1 VLILALLL
9 SALAVGLDNFAAAI
23 GIGLAGVGV
32 RARLRVAVVF
42 GLFEA
47 GMPVVGILIG
57 HSAEHSLGRTTRYV
71 GGALL
76 VAVGLWT
83 LMEARRADHVGA
95 TDERRQPEQH
105 PPPEQQPQ
113 PEQQPMTRLILT
125 ALGLSIDNLVVGFG
139 LGVTKSP
146 LAFALVVFA
155 VVSVGLTLAGL
166 EVGRRLGAR
175 LQRRSDEIAA
185 AVLIVVGILVGA
197 NVL

>member
-23 GIGLAGVGV
+23 GIGLAGVDA
-32 RARLRVAVVF
+32 RTRLRVAVVF

-47 GMPVVGILIG
+47 GMPIVGLLIG
-57 HSAEHSLGRTTRYV
+57 HGVEHSFGRTTRYV

-76 VAVGLWT
+76 VAAGLWI
-83 LMEARRADHVGA
+83 LWEARHAVEG
-95 TDERRQPEQH
+95 DERT
-105 PPPEQQPQ
+105 PQ
-113 PEQQPMTRLILT
+113 PGQQPMMRLVLT

-139 LGVTKSP
+139 LGVTKTP
-146 LAFALVVFA
+146 LALALIVFA
-155 VVSVGLTLAGL
+155 VVSVGLSLAGL

-175 LQRRSDEIAA
+175 LQRRSDELA
-185 AVLIVVGILVGA
+185 AVVLIAVGILVAA

>member
-1 VLILALLL
+1 VLILALVL

-23 GIGLAGVGV
+23 GIGLAGVDA
-32 RARLRVAVVF
+32 RTRLRVAAVF

-47 GMPVVGILIG
+47 GMPIIGLLIG
-57 HSAEHSLGRTTRYV
+57 HGAEQTFGRTTRYV

-76 VAVGLWT
+76 VAVGLWI
-83 LMEARRADHVGA
+83 LLEARHAAPERADQ
-95 TDERRQPEQH
+95 QPEQ
-105 PPPEQQPQ
+105 Q
-113 PEQQPMTRLILT
+113 PEQQPMMRLLLT
-125 ALGLSIDNLVVGFG
+125 ALGLSIDNLVIGFG
-139 LGVTKSP
+139 LGVTKTP
-146 LAFALVVFA
+146 LALALVVFA

-185 AVLIVVGILVGA
+185 LLLIAVGILVGA

>member
-1 VLILALLL
+1 MLILALLL

-185 AVLIVVGILVGA
+185 AVLIVVGVLVGA

>member
-1 VLILALLL
+1 
-9 SALAVGLDNFAAAI
+9 
-23 GIGLAGVGV
+23 
-32 RARLRVAVVF
+32 
-42 GLFEA
+42 
-47 GMPVVGILIG
+47 
-57 HSAEHSLGRTTRYV
+57 
-71 GGALL
+71 
-76 VAVGLWT
+76 
-83 LMEARRADHVGA
+83 
-95 TDERRQPEQH
+95 
-105 PPPEQQPQ
+105 
-113 PEQQPMTRLILT
+113 MTRLILT

-185 AVLIVVGILVGA
+185 AVLIIVGVMVGA

>member
-1 VLILALLL
+1 MLILALLL

-105 PPPEQQPQ
+105 LPPEQQPQ

-146 LAFALVVFA
+146 LAFALGGSTHRA
-155 VVSVGLTLAGL
+155 RRRRDRAG
-166 EVGRRLGAR
+166 RAR
-175 LQRRSDEIAA
+175 
-185 AVLIVVGILVGA
+185 
-197 NVL
+197 

>member
-1 VLILALLL
+1 MLILALLL

-185 AVLIVVGILVGA
+185 AVLIIVGVMVGA